1 MLNFFNR
8 QPSIESDE
16 FSGLFS
22 AFMQEDEEVPTASPI
37 VTVVQT
43 TTTKVSIRTAD
54 ATIEVEQT
62 DTTVTTAPVEVFL
75 EGDESEEVEELE
87 GVYFVDI
94 DLVDT
99 YSTRSLLTAAIAEF
113 CATNYAKA
121 EVVNRDGSIV
131 TVRFTSPLRSSVKQ
145 IAIVAGADDDAI
157 TWMAL

>member
-8 QPSIESDE
+8 QPNVESDE
-16 FSGLFS
+16 FNGLFS
-22 AFMQEDEEVPTASPI
+22 ALMQEEDDVPTASPL

-54 ATIEVEQT
+54 VTIEAEQT
-62 DTTVTTAPVEVFL
+62 DTTVTTAPVEAFL
-75 EGDESEEVEELE
+75 ECEELDEVEELE
-87 GVYFVDI
+87 GVYFVDV

-99 YSTRSLLTAAIAEF
+99 YSTRSLMTAAIAEF
-113 CATNYAKA
+113 CANNYAKA

-131 TVRFTSPLRSSVKQ
+131 TVRFTSPLRSSIEQ
-145 IAIVAGADDDAI
+145 MALVAGADEDAI